1 MKILCAGDGFGKGHI
16 WKMWPQLLKNIYEVD
31 NVCQVGA
38 GNEYIMN
45 ATIDACIKNDYDFV
59 IVQWAQS
66 NRLDIINENQG
77 GLVQKI
83 LDDNVHRTKFMN
95 IGLAK
100 RLWWLSSSS
109 RISFVKNYHNNYI
122 TQDQHCLRTIHQIKY
137 VELFLKS
144 KNIKFMFISTPNLD
158 FMHLDE
164 HKILDFE
171 VWAFHEKY
179 KGMEDYAKKY
189 PEYNLTKDPAKYKQ
203 PQTKIH
209 KQFVKDIICP
219 RIPKVEKSIIYK
231 TMWNDNEEN

>member
-16 WKMWPQLLKNIYEVD
+16 WPMWPQLLKEVINDCEVD
-31 NVCQVGA
+31 NVSQVGA

-45 ATIDACIKNDYDFV
+45 ATIDACTKNNYDFV
-59 IVQWAQS
+59 IVQWAES
-66 NRLDIINENQG
+66 KRLDIINENQG

-122 TQDQHCLRTIHQIKY
+122 THDQHRLRTIHQIKY

-144 KNIKFMFISTPNLD
+144 KDTKFMFISTPNLD

-164 HKILDFE
+164 HKILDFN
-171 VWAFHEKY
+171 VWVFHEKY
-179 KGMEDYAKKY
+179 KGMQDYAKKF
-189 PEYNLTKDPAKYKQ
+189 PEYKEETNVADYKQ
-203 PQTKIH
+203 PHTKIH
-209 KQFVKDIICP
+209 LQFVKDIICP
-219 RIPKVEKSIIYK
+219 KIPIIS
-231 TMWNDNEEN
+231 TPINSPMSDE

>member
-16 WKMWPQLLKNIYEVD
+16 WKMWPQLLEEVLDNCKVD
-31 NVCQVGA
+31 NVSQVGA

-45 ATIDACIKNDYDFV
+45 ATIDACTKNKYDFV

-66 NRLDIINENQG
+66 DRLDIINKNQG

-95 IGLAK
+95 INLAK

-109 RISFVKNYHNNYI
+109 KIDFVNNYHDNYI
-122 TQDQHCLRTIHQIKY
+122 TQNQHCLRTIHQIKY

-144 KNIKFMFISTPNLD
+144 KNIEFVFISTPSLD

-164 HKILDFE
+164 HKILDFN

-189 PEYNLTKDPAKYKQ
+189 PEYKAYKDPAKYKQ

-209 KQFVKDIICP
+209 KQFVKDVICSK
-219 RIPKVEKSIIYK
+219 IPK
-231 TMWNDNEEN
+231 DNEEN